1 MGMKFGMMK
10 DVLLKGIQSVQT
22 AINTKSTLPILSNIL
37 VEATDDSII
46 LTTTDL
52 DIGIVSVIPVKPNIT
67 GAVTIPAKKF
77 SDIIKEMPDN
87 EIISISVKKN
97 NLVNIDCEKSSFKI
111 MGLPKEEFPQLPEF
125 KDKDTISLPQKK
137 LKQML
142 KMTSF
147 AIGHDE
153 VRQTLNGILFV
164 IKPTYIKLVATDGR
178 CLTTVEEK
186 VQLPK
191 TFERKVI
198 VPTKAI
204 DELDR
209 VLSEDGDVSIYFSDN
224 QILFKTNTLKLVSR
238 LIEGEFPPY
247 ERVIPEEIKNKVVVS
262 RDGFLSAIKRV
273 ALFTSAESLSIR
285 VDLARDKVVLSKS
298 TPYLGEA
305 RVELEADY
313 KGKDLSV
320 GFNPSHIIN
329 MLKSVDQEKVGF
341 EVVDPEKPCAVRIGD
356 EYVYVVSPMRLD

>member
-1 MGMKFGMMK
+1 MKFGTTK

-22 AINTKSTLPILSNIL
+22 AINTKSSLPILANIL
-37 VEATDDSII
+37 IEATDDSLV

-52 DIGIVSVIPVKPNIT
+52 DIGIVAATPIKPSVA
-67 GAVTIPAKKF
+67 GAITIPAKKF
-77 SDIIKEMPDN
+77 SDIIKEMPEN
-87 EIISISVKKN
+87 ETVSISVKKN

-125 KDKDTISLPQKK
+125 KDKDLITLQQKK

-142 KMTSF
+142 RMTSF

-164 IKPTYIKLVATDGR
+164 IKPSYIKLVATDGR
-178 CLTTVEEK
+178 CLATIEEK
-186 VQLPK
+186 MQLPK
-191 TFERKVI
+191 TLERKLI

-209 VLSEDGDVSIYFSDN
+209 ILGDEGEVNIFFGDN
-224 QILFKTNTLKLVSR
+224 QILFKTSTVKLVSR

-247 ERVIPEEIKNKVVVS
+247 DRVIPEEAKEKVVVS
-262 RDGFLSAIKRV
+262 REGFLSAIKRV
-273 ALFTSAESLSIR
+273 ALFTSAESMSVR

-305 RVELEADY
+305 RVELEAEY
-313 KGKDLSV
+313 KGKEISV
-320 GFNPSHIIN
+320 GFNPGHIIN
-329 MLKSVDQEKVGF
+329 LLKNVDQEKVAF
-341 EVVDPEKPCAVRIGD
+341 EITDPEKPCAVRIGS
-356 EYVYVVSPMRLD
+356 EYVYVVSPMRLS